1 MSDNDKI
8 VHGEHT
14 RTRDMEDGDDNVL
27 IWRRFWSLPMPLSIP
42 VLSIVVPVMNPVFL
56 ESKLRTVMQRQGAS
70 GEANAI
76 EEFYMVG

>member
-1 MSDNDKI
+1 
-8 VHGEHT
+8 
-14 RTRDMEDGDDNVL
+14 MEDGDDNVL